1 MASLLLRNV
10 AQRSMGQAVRIN
22 GGANGISK
30 AAFNVRFLTRF
41 TKSHE
46 YVITDGNVATIGIT
60 DFAAQAL
67 GDIVYVDLPEVDEEF
82 EKGESFGSVESVKAA
97 SDVYA
102 PIGGTVVETNEALAD
117 APEIINESPEDK
129 GWFMKIKIDNADELD
144 ELMDADAYKTFI
156 VD

>member
-1 MASLLLRNV
+1 MAFSKYV
-10 AQRSMGQAVRIN
+10 A
-22 GGANGISK
+22 
-30 AAFNVRFLTRF
+30 
-41 TKSHE
+41 HE

-129 GWFMKIKIDNADELD
+129 GWFMKIKIDDADELD
-144 ELMDADAYKTFI
+144 ELMDADAYKSFI

>member
-1 MASLLLRNV
+1 LAFSKYV
-10 AQRSMGQAVRIN
+10 A
-22 GGANGISK
+22 
-30 AAFNVRFLTRF
+30 
-41 TKSHE
+41 HE

-129 GWFMKIKIDNADELD
+129 GWFMKIKIDDADELD
-144 ELMDADAYKTFI
+144 ELMDADAYKSFI